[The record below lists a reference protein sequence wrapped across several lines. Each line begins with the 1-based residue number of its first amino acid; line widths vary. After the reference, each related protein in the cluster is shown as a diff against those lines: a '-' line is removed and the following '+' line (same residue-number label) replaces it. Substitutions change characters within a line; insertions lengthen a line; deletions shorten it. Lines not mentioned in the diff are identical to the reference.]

1 MYPLLKI
8 KQIYQ
13 ENFKDFLRYSYFPQV
28 VELYKINLENI
39 NMFLYGIYNTIF
51 FKDVMLRNGII
62 DKNVLERVTKYLYNN
77 K

>member
-1 MYPLLKI
+1 
-8 KQIYQ
+8 
-13 ENFKDFLRYSYFPQV
+13 
-28 VELYKINLENI
+28 
-39 NMFLYGIYNTIF
+39 MFLYGIYNTIF